1 MKKSTRR
8 TAIALSALMFFQPAI
23 FAVDSAL
30 TKEIVALE
38 LELTKMKTH
47 VGEYADMSE
56 AALNRKISRTE
67 KQLEKKKAKAKKEA
81 EKDKE
86 AIKKGTK
93 DAGKDI
99 KDAGKKAGKELK
111 EAGKEIGNTF
121 KDIFN

>member
-1 MKKSTRR
+1 MTKAKKI
-8 TAIALSALMFFQPAI
+8 ALALSAITFLQPAV

-38 LELTKMKTH
+38 VELTKMKAH
-47 VGEYADMSE
+47 AGEYAELSE
-56 AALNRKISRTE
+56 SALNRKIARTE
-67 KQLEKKKAKAKKEA
+67 KDLEKKKAKAKKEA

-93 DAGKDI
+93 QAGKDI
-99 KDAGKKAGKELK
+99 KEAGKKAGKDLK